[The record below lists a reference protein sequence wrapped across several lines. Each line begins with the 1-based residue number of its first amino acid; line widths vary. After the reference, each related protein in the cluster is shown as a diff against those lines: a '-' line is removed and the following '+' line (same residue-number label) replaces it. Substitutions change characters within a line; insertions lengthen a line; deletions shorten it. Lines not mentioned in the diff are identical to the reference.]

1 MSSSAAIGVALNAP
15 PLPNPTVVFQS
26 GGAAV
31 DLTFYGTPGQQ
42 YLLQRT
48 ESLSPANWI
57 TLQTL
62 TAAPDGKVT
71 YIDANPPTGGAFYR
85 ITPP

>member
-1 MSSSAAIGVALNAP
+1 
-15 PLPNPTVVFQS
+15 VVFQS

-31 DLTFYGTPGQQ
+31 DLTFYGVPGQS
-42 YLLQRT
+42 YLFQRT
-48 ESLSPANWI
+48 ESLNPADWI

-62 TAAPDGKVT
+62 TAAADGKVSYT
-71 YIDANPPTGGAFYR
+71 DVNPPAGGAFYR